1 MTIFVQDIITRAVDT
16 LQDAG
21 SVRWPAA
28 ELIRYVND
36 GVRALVITRPDTSV
50 KKVSLTPVAGARQS
64 MPDDAVSLVDII
76 GNTSGRQRSVSRVD
90 MTALSMVDPEWQN
103 ATASATPSHFMF
115 DERDPYFYYL
125 YRPSTGTGSIDMLYS
140 FFPADVTVAGDGIG
154 IHRQWSAA
162 VLNYVLSRAYDKDS
176 EFGGN
181 ATLSAMYLA
190 RFNAD
195 MDVQARATSAATASS

>member
-125 YRPSTGTGSIDMLYS
+125 YRPSTGTGSIDMLCSGLLRYS
-140 FFPADVTVAGDGIG
+140 ITCFPVRMT
-154 IHRQWSAA
+154 R
-162 VLNYVLSRAYDKDS
+162 
-176 EFGGN
+176 
-181 ATLSAMYLA
+181 TLS
-190 RFNAD
+190 
-195 MDVQARATSAATASS
+195 SAATPRSVPCIWLVLTRTWMCRPGRLRQPPQVRNLYLGGSHGWFFKRGG